1 MIPTDFSALRTPTI
15 RIPQYSHI
23 VKLTLHFYAHIGG
36 GSQSLSPPYEQAHVG
51 LDFLARDFVIPTDC
65 SALRTP
71 TIRIPQY
78 SHIVKLTLHF
88 YAHIGGG
95 SQSLSPPYEQ
105 AHVGLDF
112 LARDFV
118 IPTDCSA
125 LRTPTIRI
133 PQYSHIVKLTL
144 HFYAHIGGGSQS
156 LSPPYEQAHVGLDF
170 LTLVS

>member
-1 MIPTDFSALRTPTI
+1 M
-15 RIPQYSHI
+15 
-23 VKLTLHFYAHIGG
+23 KLTLHFYAHIGG

-95 SQSLSPPYEQ
+95 SQSLSP
-105 AHVGLDF
+105 
-112 LARDFV
+112 
-118 IPTDCSA
+118 T
-125 LRTPTIRI
+125 
-133 PQYSHIVKLTL
+133 
-144 HFYAHIGGGSQS
+144 
-156 LSPPYEQAHVGLDF
+156 YEQAHVGLDF